1 MTTQQHISDLLAHR
15 DGESLELEVAARIE
29 ADPGSRAR
37 LQRFRELKA
46 QLNELPAVKPSTAA
60 WEAIQRRSA
69 RPRWDLINGI
79 RRFPLAT
86 AASVFFAAV
95 LGIIVWNPAQ
105 LLDRGDVADLVLE
118 PSPVPVPVRDY
129 AAVLDRSQQLESL
142 LWRASP
148 KPAPDNVQRA
158 LVYRLADLDAELGR
172 YPIVGQQDP
181 VGRERLWR
189 QRVEL
194 LEALAQTRRARA
206 VVQPAVY

>member
-46 QLNELPAVKPSTAA
+46 RLNELPAVTPSTAA

-69 RPRWDLINGI
+69 RRRWINGI

-95 LGIIVWNPAQ
+95 LGIIVWNPAE
-105 LLDRGDVADLVLE
+105 LLDRGDVSDVVLE
-118 PSPVPVPVRDY
+118 PTPAPVPVRDY

-142 LWRASP
+142 LWRAAP

-158 LVYRLADLDAELGR
+158 LVYRLADLDTELGR

-181 VGRERLWR
+181 VARERLWR